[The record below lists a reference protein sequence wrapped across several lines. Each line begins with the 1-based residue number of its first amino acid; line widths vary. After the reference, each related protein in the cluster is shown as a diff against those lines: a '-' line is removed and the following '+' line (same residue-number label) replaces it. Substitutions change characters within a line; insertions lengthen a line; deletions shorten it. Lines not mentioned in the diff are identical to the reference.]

1 MYICVCNAVTE
12 QDIRDEMDNGAKS
25 LKKIQKN
32 LCVGANCGR
41 CLDNAKQCIQEHKEM
56 NMELDIAIGM

>member
-1 MYICVCNAVTE
+1 MYVCVCHAVTE

-32 LCVGANCGR
+32 LCVGTNCGR
-41 CLDNAKQCIQEHKEM
+41 CLDNAKQCINEHKEM
-56 NMELDIAIGM
+56 MSNPALAI